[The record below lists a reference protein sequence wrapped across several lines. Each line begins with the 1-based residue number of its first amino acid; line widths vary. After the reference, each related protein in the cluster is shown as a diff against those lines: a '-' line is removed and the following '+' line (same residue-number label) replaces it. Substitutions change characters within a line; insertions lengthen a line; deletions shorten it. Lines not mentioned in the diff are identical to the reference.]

1 MEEIEYKVEEDVF
14 IMAEFYQ
21 YKKEDVIEEL
31 NTDAETGLSQSEV
44 EERQEEYGPNKLAE
58 QESVEWYEI
67 LLDNLNN
74 IIVYLLAAAALLSLF
89 MGDYIEAV
97 AIVIAI
103 LISVLTGFVVEWRA
117 AESVDAL
124 QEMVNTTV
132 RVIRDGEEEEIE
144 STDLV
149 PGDIIV
155 LSEGDAIAADG
166 RVLENN
172 NFQSIES
179 ALTGES
185 EPVDKDDE
193 EVFNEEVPIGDR
205 VNMVYSGTAATKG
218 DARVVV
224 TETAMDTEV
233 GHIQEMLDNE
243 EDDGTPLD
251 KEINSLGKMLIIVAF
266 VAALAV
272 VGVGL
277 FTGQELASLLQIAVI
292 LAVAAIP
299 EALPAVQTIT
309 LSRGMQQMAD
319 REALV
324 KTLPSVET
332 LGSTSIIASDKTG
345 TLTENQMMTARVATK
360 DDTIYEVS
368 GKGYEP
374 EGEISQNDEKIGLDQ
389 MDGDTRIEDI
399 EESHQ
404 DLARL
409 IMNGVLSSNATLE
422 KGDGEEEDEEGSE
435 EEYTIS
441 GDPTDGALTVLGAK
455 LNLTPDTIEEMG
467 WERKDEFP
475 FDSDQKYMG
484 VIVDGPTPQLILK
497 GAPDVLVD
505 MAQLDDEGEQY
516 WLDQNEKLTEEGM
529 RVIALAGIPLEDI
542 NANVDDDINDVIEN
556 LDGFSLLGMYGIV
569 DPPREDAKESV
580 KQTQAAGIQVKMIT
594 GDHPGTAEVIAEQI
608 GIENADKTMTGE
620 EIDESVD
627 SEDFIDKVKEA
638 GVFARVSPENKLQ
651 LIDAFRDDGKIIA
664 MTGDGVNDAP
674 ALNGADIGIAMG
686 VRGTEVAKESS
697 DMILTDDR
705 FATIVDAVEIG
716 RVIFDNIKKFVSFL
730 FTCNMVEISAVF
742 LAVVFLMPVPLAPL
756 HILYLN
762 LIIDLLPAITLS
774 LEPAED
780 DVMKRPPRDPES
792 GLVNRPF
799 LLQVIVSG
807 ILIGITAF
815 IVFVIFNN
823 MGVELEVARTGT
835 FAFMGVGQLMHVFN
849 VRHPDN
855 FGLDKTILE
864 NKPLIG
870 ALIASVGLLLLSIYL
885 PGLNSIMSN
894 VPLNLEMWGIILIA
908 AVIITGIN
916 FLVKKGI
923 HRFEG

>member
-1 MEEIEYKVEEDVF
+1 
-14 IMAEFYQ
+14 MADFYQ

-58 QESVEWYEI
+58 QESAEWYEI

-89 MGDYIEAV
+89 MGDYIEAI

-124 QEMVNTTV
+124 QDMVNTTV

-144 STDLV
+144 STELV

-185 EPVDKDDE
+185 EPVGKDED
-193 EVFNEEVPIGDR
+193 EVFDEEVPIGDR

-218 DARVVV
+218 DAKVVV

-233 GHIQEMLDNE
+233 GHIQEMLDDE
-243 EDDGTPLD
+243 EDDETPLD

-266 VAALAV
+266 VAAIAV

-374 EGEISQNDEKIGLDQ
+374 EGEITQDDEEIGLEE

-399 EESHQ
+399 DESHQ

-422 KGDGEEEDEEGSE
+422 RGDEEDEEDSE

-455 LNLTPDTIEEMG
+455 LNLTPETVEEMG

-497 GAPDVLVD
+497 GAPDVMID
-505 MAQLDDEGEQY
+505 MAQLDDEDEEY
-516 WLDQNEKLTEEGM
+516 WLDQNERLTEEGM

-542 NANVDDDINDVIEN
+542 NASVDDDISDVIEN

-580 KQTQAAGIQVKMIT
+580 KKTQDAGIQVKMIT
-594 GDHPGTAEVIAEQI
+594 GDHPGTAEVIADQI
-608 GIENADKTMTGE
+608 GIENADKTMTGQ
-620 EIDESVD
+620 EIDESVESD
-627 SEDFIDKVKEA
+627 DFIDKVNEA

-651 LIDAFRDDGKIIA
+651 LIDAFRDDGKIVA

-674 ALNGADIGIAMG
+674 ALNGADIGVAMG
-686 VRGTEVAKESS
+686 IRGTEVAKESS
-697 DMILTDDR
+697 DMILTNDR
-705 FATIVDAVEIG
+705 FGTIVDAVETG

-730 FTCNMVEISAVF
+730 FTCNTVEISAVF

-762 LIIDLLPAITLS
+762 LIIDLLPAITLAY
-774 LEPAED
+774 EPGED
-780 DVMKRPPRDPES
+780 DVMERPPRDPER

-799 LLQVIVSG
+799 LVQIIVSG

-815 IVFVIFNN
+815 IVFVLFDN
-823 MGVELEVARTGT
+823 MGLDLELARTGT
-835 FAFMGVGQLMHVFN
+835 FAFMAVGQLMHVFN

-870 ALIASVGLLLLSIYL
+870 ALIASVALLLLAIYL
-885 PGLNSIMSN
+885 PGLNTILSN

-908 AVIITGIN
+908 AVIVTGIN

-923 HRFEG
+923 HRFEDRA

>member
-1 MEEIEYKVEEDVF
+1 MSD
-14 IMAEFYQ
+14 FYQ
-21 YKKEDVIEEL
+21 YEKDDVIEEFD
-31 NTDAETGLSQSEV
+31 TDLEQGLSQSEV

-58 QESVEWYEI
+58 QETPAWHEI
-67 LLDNLNN
+67 LLDNMNN
-74 IIVYLLAAAALLSLF
+74 IIVYLLAGAALLSLF
-89 MGDYIEAV
+89 MGDYIEAI

-103 LISVLTGFVVEWRA
+103 LISVLTGFFVEWRA

-124 QEMVNTTV
+124 QEMVHTTV
-132 RVIRDGEEEEIE
+132 KVIRDGEEEEIE
-144 STDLV
+144 STELV

-166 RVLENN
+166 RILENN
-172 NFQSIES
+172 NFQAIES

-185 EPVDKDDE
+185 EPVSKDED
-193 EVFNEEVPIGDR
+193 EVFEEEVPIGDR
-205 VNMVYSGTAATKG
+205 ANMVYSGTAATKG
-218 DARVVV
+218 EAKVVV
-224 TETAMDTEV
+224 TATAMDTEV
-233 GHIQEMLDNE
+233 GHIQDMLD
-243 EDDGTPLD
+243 EDDEDEGTPLD
-251 KEINSLGKMLIIVAF
+251 QEINGLGKMLITVAIVAA
-266 VAALAV
+266 VAV

-277 FTGQELASLLQIAVI
+277 FTGQELAALLQIAVI

-319 REALV
+319 RKALV

-345 TLTENQMMTARVATK
+345 TLTENQMMVARIATQ
-360 DDTIYEVS
+360 DENIYEVS

-374 EGEISQNDEKIGLDQ
+374 EGQISKDEEDIDLEE
-389 MDGDTRIEDI
+389 MDGATQIEDI
-399 EESHQ
+399 DENYQ

-409 IMNGVLSSNATLE
+409 IMNGVLSSNASLE
-422 KGDGEEEDEEGSE
+422 IGDEDEEEEDDQTEDSE
-435 EEYTIS
+435 EKDDSGEYTIS
-441 GDPTDGALTVLGAK
+441 GDPTDGALTVLGEK
-455 LNLTPDTIEEMG
+455 LNLTPEKIEEMG
-467 WERKDEFP
+467 WERKDELS
-475 FDSDQKYMG
+475 FDSEQKYMG
-484 VIVDGPTPQLILK
+484 VLVDGPTPQLILK
-497 GAPDVLVD
+497 GAPDVLVE
-505 MAQLDDEGEQY
+505 MAQLDEETEKY
-516 WLDQNEKLTEEGM
+516 WLDTNEKLTEEGM
-529 RVIALAGIPLEDI
+529 RVIALAGIPLDELD
-542 NANVDDDINDVIEN
+542 ASVDDDINDVVDN
-556 LDGFSLLGMYGIV
+556 LEIFSLLGMYGIV

-580 KQTQAAGIQVKMIT
+580 ELTQKAGVQVKMIT
-594 GDHPGTAEVIAEQI
+594 GDHPGTAGVIAEQI
-608 GIENADKTMTGE
+608 GIENADKAMTGE

-627 SEDFIDKVKEA
+627 SDDFIDKVNEA

-686 VRGTEVAKESS
+686 IRGTEVAKESS
-697 DMILTDDR
+697 DMILTNDR
-705 FATIVDAVEIG
+705 FGTIVDAVETG

-774 LEPAED
+774 YEPGED
-780 DVMKRPPRDPES
+780 DVMERPPRDPER

-799 LLQVIVSG
+799 LIQVIGSG
-807 ILIGITAF
+807 IILGITAF

-823 MGVELEVARTGT
+823 MGIDLEVARTGI
-835 FAFMGVGQLMHVFN
+835 FAFMGVGQLMHVLN

-855 FGLDKTILE
+855 FGLDKTILN

-870 ALIASVGLLLLSIYL
+870 AMIASVALLLISIYV
-885 PGLNSIMSN
+885 PGLNSILSN
-894 VPLNLEMWGIILIA
+894 VPLNLEIWGIILVA
-908 AVIITGIN
+908 AVIATGIN
-916 FLVKKGI
+916 YLVKKGI
-923 HRFEG
+923 HKFEDNR